1 MDKPILASELITAL
15 GDAKKNILGW
25 HGGKYAEGMR
35 RNVFQD
41 ALYEGRAEYA
51 ECLLEQINEWEKS

>member
-1 MDKPILASELITAL
+1 MEKPILASELITAL

-35 RNVFQD
+35 RNVQTEIV
-41 ALYEGRAEYA
+41 Y
-51 ECLLEQINEWEKS
+51 CSKICIK